1 MLDSFSLSQISIVR
15 ECCFKVIDNT
25 FLPGVVAR
33 AVLAVCGLMP
43 KYHIDSLFE
52 RIKDFQGINFR
63 YQQISTSDFIDYMIL
78 KFPIIFGS
86 LNTNVATTL
95 TCSVCRWV
103 SFRQSRDSTLKLYF
117 PFSSLRERS
126 ISLQDLISRN
136 SQALLDGKNQVYC
149 GKCGRNTSQRSS
161 CSFENSIVL
170 IEIVRVL
177 TFRGE
182 KSRNNSSVYFP
193 LTGISLPG
201 RSGTFSVVA
210 TCNHRGSFDTGH
222 WFSQIQLSDGAWF
235 KIDNLEGR
243 HIPLPTIGKDNV
255 GSN

>member
-1 MLDSFSLSQISIVR
+1 MAHWIPMLRQLSVLSVDG
-15 ECCFKVIDNT
+15 FPFVNLVTLLWNYT
-25 FLPGVVAR
+25 FLFPLSER
-33 AVLAVCGLMP
+33 
-43 KYHIDSLFE
+43 DLF
-52 RIKDFQGINFR
+52 
-63 YQQISTSDFIDYMIL
+63 
-78 KFPIIFGS
+78 P
-86 LNTNVATTL
+86 
-95 TCSVCRWV
+95 
-103 SFRQSRDSTLKLYF
+103 
-117 PFSSLRERS
+117 
-126 ISLQDLISRN
+126 ISRN
-136 SQALLDGKNQVYC
+136 SQALLDCKNQVYC

-255 GSN
+255 GSSSVVLLMLLHNSARSHH